1 MEVKTREELGLPF
14 DSKINFEKAWY
25 FNVKSKS
32 GKEEIDLQDI
42 HDTVFTTYSLTKEQV
57 AFMRL
62 AANQYHAMREGLDK
76 ISKKCSC
83 DFSMSKA
90 VHDDDCCKMI
100 AQKALAG
107 GVDE

>member
-62 AANQYHAMREGLDK
+62 AANQYHAMREALEK
-76 ISKKCSC
+76 IANIEYDATGKEEALWDVKT
-83 DFSMSKA
+83 
-90 VHDDDCCKMI
+90 I
-100 AQKALAG
+100 AKKALSGGAG
-107 GVDE
+107 E